1 MIKSLILSLLLIAS
15 STLLFAHS
23 TQDTLRVPNFGV
35 DSVLNYTYTFISDTV
50 FYRQIIVD
58 SNQLLIDSTRVQW
71 IDSHAVLSSRK
82 YKAVLSLATARNNC
96 STINSKWQDYFGY
109 QKRMKM
115 HIVYDGSVSSEY
127 LGFGALSLYDLQ
139 NGYQY
144 PLAGSY
150 DGACSVPVVSPNG
163 HYFFCYDYC
172 PDCPDEE
179 STVYLYQLNNS
190 RKASRIKCMA
200 MIHFPGEEEQA
211 NDNAEIYQIYW
222 GKDGN
227 IYVKAR
233 KYMYV
238 QAEHREDD
246 LVGYICCAYY
256 RIDIK
261 QKSKP
266 TE

>member
-1 MIKSLILSLLLIAS
+1 MIKSLILSLFLFAS

-23 TQDTLRVPNFGV
+23 KQDTLRVPNFWA
-35 DSVLNYTYTFISDTV
+35 DSLLNYSYTFISDTV
-50 FYRQIIVD
+50 FYQQIVVDRYQSSVD
-58 SNQLLIDSTRVQW
+58 SSRVQW

-82 YKAVLSLATARNNC
+82 YKAVLNLATARNNS

-109 QKRMKM
+109 QNRMKM
-115 HIVYDGSVSSEY
+115 HIVYEGSVSSEY

-179 STVYLYQLNNS
+179 STVYLYKLNIS

-200 MIHFPGEEEQA
+200 MIHFPGEEEQL
-211 NDNAEIYQIYW
+211 NDSAEINEIFW